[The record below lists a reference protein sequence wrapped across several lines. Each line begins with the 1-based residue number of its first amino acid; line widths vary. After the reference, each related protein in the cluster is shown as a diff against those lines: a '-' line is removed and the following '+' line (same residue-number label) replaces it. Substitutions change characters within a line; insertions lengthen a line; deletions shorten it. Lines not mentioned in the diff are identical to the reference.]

1 MKKSEPMRDNTSIH
15 RSRGN
20 VFADLGLAEADLRLA
35 KAHLARII
43 GTVIWDRKLTQ
54 TEAARLM
61 RLAQPDVSD
70 IVRGRLARF
79 SLERLERGLQGLDMD
94 ITIRVQPRSARRP
107 RATLTVEYVPA

>member
-1 MKKSEPMRDNTSIH
+1 MSTDSTIH

-20 VFADLGLAEADLRLA
+20 VFADLGLADGDVRLA

-43 GTVIWDRKLTQ
+43 GTVIRDRKLTQ
-54 TEAARLM
+54 AKAARLM
-61 RLAQPDVSD
+61 RLEQPDVSD

-94 ITIRVQPRSARRP
+94 ITIRVQPRSARRA
-107 RATLTVEYVPA
+107 RARLTVEYVPA

>member
-1 MKKSEPMRDNTSIH
+1 MRDDNTIH

-20 VFADLGLAEADLRLA
+20 VFADLGLADADLRLA
-35 KAHLARII
+35 KAHLARIA
-43 GTVIWDRKLTQ
+43 GTVIRDRRLTQ

-61 RLAQPDVSD
+61 RLEQPDVSD

-94 ITIRVQPRSARRP
+94 ITIRVQPRSARRA
-107 RATLTVEYVPA
+107 RARLTVEYLPA

>member
-1 MKKSEPMRDNTSIH
+1 MSNDRTIH

-20 VFADLGLAEADLRLA
+20 VFADLGLADADLRLA
-35 KAHLARII
+35 KAYLARII
-43 GTVIWDRKLTQ
+43 GTVIRDRKLTQ

-61 RLAQPDVSD
+61 RFEQPDVSD

-94 ITIRVQPRSARRP
+94 ITIRVQPRSARRA
-107 RATLTVEYVPA
+107 RATLTVGYVPA